1 MAADPSLLYLAY
13 GSNLHPRRL
22 RERIGDVELAG
33 VVELPG
39 WRLCFDK
46 RGDDGS
52 AKANLRPVP
61 GSNHVAWAAAYRVQP
76 EQWPALDRFEG
87 CGGGYETFRFDV
99 CLGDAVMPALAY
111 LTPSHWT
118 TESMRPFDW
127 YRELIVAGAR
137 FLDLPKEYVD
147 MVSACPVTA
156 DPDQERRLARL
167 ALAEQCRLDSSGL
180 KAFRSGMNID
190 HD

>member
-1 MAADPSLLYLAY
+1 MPTDPSHLYLAY

-22 RERIGDVELAG
+22 RERIGDIELAG

-46 RGDDGS
+46 RGADGS

-61 GSNHVAWAAAYRVQP
+61 GSDHVAWAAVYRVAP
-76 EQWPALDRFEG
+76 EQWPVLDRFEG

-99 CLGDAVMPALAY
+99 FLEGRRQPALAY

-118 TESMRPFDW
+118 TESMRPYDW
-127 YRELIVAGAR
+127 YRALVLAGAAW
-137 FLDLPKEYVD
+137 LQLPGNYID
-147 MVSACPVTA
+147 SIAASPVIV
-156 DPDQERRLARL
+156 DPDTRRRQARL
-167 ALAEQCRLDSSGL
+167 ALAEQCKRDPHPAL
-180 KAFRSGMNID
+180 
-190 HD
+190 H

>member
-1 MAADPSLLYLAY
+1 MPGGESLYYLAY

-22 RERIGDVELAG
+22 RERIGEVELAG

-39 WRLCFDK
+39 WQLCFDK
-46 RGDDGS
+46 RGADGS

-61 GSNHVAWAAAYRVQP
+61 GSDHVVWAAVYGVEPRQL
-76 EQWPALDRFEG
+76 PALDRFEG

-99 CLGDAVMPALAY
+99 QLSGRWQPALAY

-118 TESMRPFDW
+118 TEAMRPFDW

-137 FLDLPKEYVD
+137 YLELPSDYIGYIAD
-147 MVSACPVTA
+147 HPVSI
-156 DPDQERRLARL
+156 DPDRQRRQHRM
-167 ALAEQCRLDSSGL
+167 ALAEQCLRDVRHKLE
-180 KAFRSGMNID
+180 
-190 HD
+190 

>member
-1 MAADPSLLYLAY
+1 MAHDRSLLYLAY

-22 RERIGDVELAG
+22 RERIGEIDLAG

-46 RGDDGS
+46 RGADGS

-61 GSNHVAWAAAYRVQP
+61 GSENVAWAAVYRVQP
-76 EQWPALDRFEG
+76 EQLPALDRFEG

-99 CLGDAVMPALAY
+99 RLESGWQPALAY

-118 TESMRPFDW
+118 TDGMRPYDW
-127 YRELIVAGAR
+127 YRALILAGAAW
-137 FLDLPKEYVD
+137 LKLPTQYVD
-147 MVSACPVTA
+147 SIAACPVTI
-156 DPDQERRLARL
+156 DPDAERRRARL
-167 ALAEQCRLDSSGL
+167 ALAEQCKCDPPPAL
-180 KAFRSGMNID
+180 
-190 HD
+190 H

>member
-1 MAADPSLLYLAY
+1 MPADRSLLYLAY

-22 RERIGDVELAG
+22 RERIGDVELVG

-46 RGDDGS
+46 RGADGS

-61 GSNHVAWAAAYRVQP
+61 GSDFAAWAAVYRVLP
-76 EQWPALDRFEG
+76 EQLPALDRFEG

-99 CLGDAVMPALAY
+99 CLKGDWQPALAY

-118 TESMRPFDW
+118 TESMRPYDW
-127 YRELIVAGAR
+127 YRALILAGAAY
-137 FLDLPKEYVD
+137 LDLPITYAEWIAA
-147 MVSACPVTA
+147 SPVIIDT
-156 DPDQERRLARL
+156 DSDRRDARL
-167 ALAEQCRLDSSGL
+167 ALAEQCERNPRLESD
-180 KAFRSGMNID
+180 
-190 HD
+190 

>member
-1 MAADPSLLYLAY
+1 MPTGPSLLYLAY
-13 GSNLHPRRL
+13 GSNLHPHRL
-22 RERIGDVELAG
+22 RERIGQVELAG

-46 RGDDGS
+46 RGADGS

-61 GSNHVAWAAAYRVQP
+61 GSKHVAWAAVYRVEP

-99 CLGDAVMPALAY
+99 NLHQHWRPALAY

-118 TESMRPFDW
+118 TGTMRPFDW
-127 YRELIVAGAR
+127 YRELILAGATH
-137 FLDLPKEYVD
+137 LHLPKDYIAAIAD
-147 MVSACPVTA
+147 CPVVV
-156 DPDQERRLARL
+156 DPDSARRRKRL
-167 ALAEQCRLDSSGL
+167 ALAEHC
-180 KAFRSGMNID
+180 KALHCIND
-190 HD
+190 A

>member
-1 MAADPSLLYLAY
+1 MAMADDRSLLYLAY

-46 RGDDGS
+46 RGADGS

-61 GSNHVAWAAAYRVQP
+61 GSEHVAWAAVYRVQP
-76 EQWPALDRFEG
+76 EQLPALDRFEG

-99 CLGDAVMPALAY
+99 RVHGHWQPALAY

-118 TESMRPFDW
+118 TESMRPYDW
-127 YRELIVAGAR
+127 YRALITTGAGYLGLPETYVAAI
-137 FLDLPKEYVD
+137 E
-147 MVSACPVTA
+147 ACPVTI
-156 DPDQERRLARL
+156 DSDSDRRRARL
-167 ALAEQCRLDSSGL
+167 ALAEQCKRDPRIRL
-180 KAFRSGMNID
+180 
-190 HD
+190 H